1 MGNMGLL
8 IGKLSITEL
17 GKHVLFEGVRIKV
30 VKSVE
35 GCDGC
40 VFDTEE
46 KANGCRFRISCFA
59 NSRRDRQSVIFT
71 SGKQKRL

>member
-30 VKSVE
+30 VKS
-35 GCDGC
+35 G
-40 VFDTEE
+40 
-46 KANGCRFRISCFA
+46 
-59 NSRRDRQSVIFT
+59 
-71 SGKQKRL
+71 